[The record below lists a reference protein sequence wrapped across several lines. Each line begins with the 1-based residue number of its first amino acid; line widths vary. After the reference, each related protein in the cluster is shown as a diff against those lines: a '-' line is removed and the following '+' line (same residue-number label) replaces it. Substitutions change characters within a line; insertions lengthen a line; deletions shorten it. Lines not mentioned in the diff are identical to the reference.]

1 MNGRVCHARVM
12 SNDRDL
18 VEVYIMYQV
27 WPLSEGWTVG
37 EIVRPRMSLKRAF
50 LGRCHCCESCLCC

>member
-18 VEVYIMYQV
+18 VEEYIVYQV
-27 WPLSEGWTVG
+27 WSLSGGWTVG
-37 EIVRPRMSLKRAF
+37 EIVRRRMPLKSAF
-50 LGRCHCCESCLCC
+50 LGRMSLL